1 MLREAVEQAAVRT
14 EVREAIARVYA
25 DLQTEIDR
33 RRPKCEMSGR
43 CCRFDEYGHRL
54 YVTTMELAAFLPPP
68 ARGEGTS
75 GCPFQLDGVC
85 TVHAIRPF
93 GCRVFFCDETATDWQ
108 HEQYERFHSQIKRLH
123 EQFDVPYVYIEWRAA
138 LRELGLSTLP
148 ATGKPADDRGP
159 LSLPQLRL

>member
-1 MLREAVEQAAVRT
+1 MQKIAFGDPSSSRYCDSSSRILGAFFRRAVAVA
-14 EVREAIARVYA
+14 EL
-25 DLQTEIDR
+25 DDR
-33 RRPKCEMSGR
+33 QGSPN
-43 CCRFDEYGHRL
+43 
-54 YVTTMELAAFLPPP
+54 P
-68 ARGEGTS
+68 A
-75 GCPFQLDGVC
+75 GCPFQLDGLC
-85 TVHAIRPF
+85 SVHTIRPF